1 MCPLMKE
8 STVNF
13 NIKCSGFSEYCKS
26 LMSRE
31 ENIEFCDV
39 TLVCDDGTKLNA
51 HQIIL
56 VNSSP
61 VLKSILSNNK
71 HPNPI
76 VYLRGVQLNDLS
88 SLLDFIYKGETSLE
102 QDDLQNFLDLA
113 ENLRI
118 KGLNDKTTPDNSEK
132 YNGTSLSNTRSEK
145 GGENIDQD
153 LFTIVSKSDKKLA
166 VKMIEEF
173 KFTKNTSDIFGNG
186 IEETTEKLQALYK
199 KEKQDKMKILG
210 NTVSKYIK
218 NTIDPLENPH
228 FSCNRD
234 ETDVAI
240 QILSTIERHD
250 KSERPETKN

>member
-1 MCPLMKE
+1 M
-8 STVNF
+8 
-13 NIKCSGFSEYCKS
+13 
-26 LMSRE
+26 
-31 ENIEFCDV
+31 
-39 TLVCDDGTKLNA
+39 
-51 HQIIL
+51 
-56 VNSSP
+56 
-61 VLKSILSNNK
+61 
-71 HPNPI
+71 
-76 VYLRGVQLNDLS
+76 
-88 SLLDFIYKGETSLE
+88 
-102 QDDLQNFLDLA
+102 A

-250 KSERPETKN
+250 KSERPGSHKCKYRCNVCNRVSRDKSDCMRHVKKNILMALFTHVWCVVTLHQLSLA